1 MIGARV
7 EDHRA
12 RMCGFLQQHA
22 KAFAFVMAL
31 SAQPA
36 WGEAITWREV
46 VHEQKAPFYK
56 SPEALRVADNLLLFQ
71 ADIGGWDKI
80 DSRRNSRDMVN
91 VLSAER
97 KRQVLKDRGHRC
109 SLDNEATYSQMRFL
123 ARVYAATGELKYREG
138 FLRGVGYLLKAQ
150 YQNGGWPQFYPLLG
164 SYHDRIT
171 FNDHAMIGAAR
182 MLSDVAAGRQP
193 FDLAGGVL
201 REKCRVATKKAIA
214 CILNCQLVDAGK
226 KTAWAQQ
233 YDQRSLQSVSARVSE
248 LPSIAVP
255 ESAEI
260 LRFLMSIDNPS
271 AEVVA
276 AVQGAVRWLEK
287 VKVVERKV
295 ITVKNDQF
303 PGGIDKRLVHAPG
316 AAPIW
321 GRYYEIGTGRVMYI
335 EQGVVHY
342 SLAALSHKH
351 RVGHAWIG
359 GQWPARPLQQYAEWR
374 EKWQPRTSSP
384 AQPACME

>member
-1 MIGARV
+1 MFS
-7 EDHRA
+7 
-12 RMCGFLQQHA
+12 FLQPLL
-22 KAFAFVMAL
+22 KGLVPVMAL
-31 SAQPA
+31 GGCPLWAQ
-36 WGEAITWREV
+36 AITWREV

-56 SPEALRVADNLLLFQ
+56 SPEALRIADNLLLFQ
-71 ADIGGWDKI
+71 ADAGGWDKI

-123 ARVYAATGELKYREG
+123 ARVYAATGELKYKEG
-138 FLRGVGYLLKAQ
+138 FLKGVGYLLKAQ
-150 YQNGGWPQFYPLLG
+150 YKNGGWPQFYPLLG

-171 FNDHAMIGAAR
+171 FNDHAMTGAIR
-182 MLSDVAAGRQP
+182 MLSDVAGGHQP
-193 FDLAGGVL
+193 FDLAGGEL
-201 REKCRVATKKAIA
+201 REKCRVATEKAIA
-214 CILNCQLVDAGK
+214 CILTCQLVADGE

-233 YDQRSLQSVSARVSE
+233 YDEKSLQCAPARVSE

-271 AEVVA
+271 VEVVA

-295 ITVKNDQF
+295 ITVKNDQL
-303 PGGIDKRLVHAPG
+303 PGGIDKRLVYAPG

-359 GQWPARPLQQYAEWR
+359 GQWPARPLQQYAGWR
-374 EKWQPRTSSP
+374 AKWQTRTSSP

>member
-1 MIGARV
+1 
-7 EDHRA
+7 
-12 RMCGFLQQHA
+12 MCRFLQQHA
-22 KAFAFVMAL
+22 KVFAFAMAL
-31 SAQPA
+31 GSQSA
-36 WGEAITWREV
+36 WGEIITWREV

-71 ADIGGWDKI
+71 AAAGGWDKI

-123 ARVYAATGELKYREG
+123 ARVYAATGELKYKEG
-138 FLRGVGYLLKAQ
+138 FLKGVGYLLKAQ
-150 YQNGGWPQFYPLLG
+150 YRNGGWPQFYPLLG

-171 FNDHAMIGAAR
+171 FNDHAMIGATW
-182 MLSDVAAGRQP
+182 MLSDVAAGHQP
-193 FDLAGGVL
+193 FDLADREL
-201 REKCRVATKKAIA
+201 REKCREATEKAIA
-214 CILNCQLVDAGK
+214 CILTCQLVVEGRK
-226 KTAWAQQ
+226 SAWAQQ
-233 YDQRSLQSVSARVSE
+233 YDEESMKSVPARVSE

-271 AEVVA
+271 AQVVA
-276 AVQGAVRWLEK
+276 AVQAAVGWLEK
-287 VKVVERKV
+287 VKVVDRKV
-295 ITVKNDQF
+295 ITVKDDRL
-303 PGGIDKRLVHAPG
+303 PGGIDKALVPAPG

-321 GRYYEIGTGRVMYI
+321 GRYYEIGTDRVMYI

-359 GQWPARPLQQYAEWR
+359 GRWPAGPLQDYAGWR
-374 EKWQPRTSSP
+374 AKWIPGPPRSIK
-384 AQPACME
+384 PACME

>member
-1 MIGARV
+1 MAIGV
-7 EDHRA
+7 
-12 RMCGFLQQHA
+12 
-22 KAFAFVMAL
+22 
-31 SAQPA
+31 SSS
-36 WGEAITWREV
+36 WGAAITWREV

-56 SPEALRVADNLLLFQ
+56 SPEAIRVADNLLLFQ

-80 DSRRNSRDMVN
+80 DSRRNSRDMVS
-91 VLSAER
+91 VLSAAR
-97 KRQVLKDRGHRC
+97 KRQLVRDKGHRC

-123 ARVYAATGELKYREG
+123 ARVYAATGESKYKEG
-138 FLRGVGYLLKAQ
+138 FLKGVGYLLKAQ

-164 SYHDRIT
+164 SYHDRVT
-171 FNDHAMIGAAR
+171 FNDHAMVGAAW

-193 FDLAGGVL
+193 FDLADGAL
-201 REKCRVATKKAIA
+201 REKCRVSTKKAIA
-214 CILNCQLVDAGK
+214 CILNCQLVAAGK

-233 YDQRSLQSVSARVSE
+233 YDQKSLQCVPARVSE

-260 LRFLMSIDNPS
+260 LRFLMAIDKPS
-271 AEVVA
+271 AEVVKS
-276 AVQGAVRWLEK
+276 VRGAVGWLEK

-295 ITVKNDQF
+295 ITVKDDRL

-321 GRYYEIGTGRVMYI
+321 GRYYEIGTDRVMYI

-342 SLAALSHKH
+342 SLDALSHKH

-359 GQWPARPLQQYAEWR
+359 GRWPAGPLQDYAGWSA
-374 EKWQPRTSSP
+374 KWLPGTAR
-384 AQPACME
+384 